1 MDESEILSR
10 DEVQAVIYALSQ
22 KRNKNAVLNRCLFR
36 LSACCGLRRKEICGL
51 KMRSIRLGGQ
61 FPHIFVDKK
70 ITKGVIEKR
79 KTRKVPLWWDAGTL
93 AEITA
98 WYNKRIDDGA
108 TADDPFVCIQRRDM
122 YGRKMTVKDAAARWR
137 TAILA
142 LGRQRASEL
151 SIHTG
156 RHTFISHSLAAG
168 RSIIEVQRAAG
179 HYSILTTQIYM
190 HLVNRT
196 DVPDVFGQF

>member
-10 DEVQAVIYALSQ
+10 DEVQTVIRALSTRTAQ
-22 KRNKNAVLNRCLFR
+22 TFVLNRCLFR

-51 KMRSIRLGGQ
+51 KMRSIRLKGE
-61 FPHIFVDKK
+61 FPHIFVDKL
-70 ITKGVIEKR
+70 ITKGQMKKR

-93 AEITA
+93 AEIKS
-98 WYNKRIDDGA
+98 WYAKRMSEGA
-108 TADDPFVCIQRRDM
+108 SPDDPFLCVQRRGM
-122 YGRKMTVKDAAARWR
+122 YGRPMKLRNVARRWR

-168 RSIIEVQRAAG
+168 RSMIEVQRAAG
-179 HYSILTTQIYM
+179 HYSILTTQVYM
-190 HLVNRT
+190 HLINRT
-196 DVPDVFGQF
+196 DVPDVFGEF